1 MTFLIK
7 KIPQEKSFINR
18 LTRLP
23 KTAIRRYSKEK
34 HMLREI
40 NCVSTVGGWQT
51 AFKDT
56 NITFGPSFHKIQDLW
71 DWQRENIYAKE
82 WA

>member
-1 MTFLIK
+1 
-7 KIPQEKSFINR
+7 
-18 LTRLP
+18 
-23 KTAIRRYSKEK
+23 
-34 HMLREI
+34 MLREI
-40 NCVSTVGGWQT
+40 NCVSTVSGWQT

-56 NITFGPSFHKIQDLW
+56 NVTFGPSFHKIQDLW